1 MHDMDAEK
9 HVALTMGEIKEIVY
23 QLENALSA
31 LRTEE
36 ESAEER
42 DKKVLHEKQEMLERI
57 IEKVQG

>member
-42 DKKVLHEKQEMLERI
+42 DKKVLHEKREMLERI

>member
-36 ESAEER
+36 EGAEER
-42 DKKVLHEKQEMLERI
+42 GKKVLHEKREMLERI

>member
-9 HVALTMGEIKEIVY
+9 HVTFTMGEIKEIVY
-23 QLENALSA
+23 QLENALSE
-31 LRTEE
+31 LQTEE

-42 DKKVLHEKQEMLERI
+42 DKKVLHEKREMLERI

>member
-23 QLENALSA
+23 QLKNALSA

-42 DKKVLHEKQEMLERI
+42 DKKVLHEKREMLERI